1 MLRPPW
7 SRFSSVCNHWIA
19 TLIVSFLSFIF
30 RHLHLH
36 IISNDLCGDG
46 LKKARH
52 YNSFH
57 PKLGYFL
64 HLDDVLEWF
73 EAVDSVYRSVR

>member
-7 SRFSSVCNHWIA
+7 SRFSSVCNHWNA

-36 IISNDLCGDG
+36 IISSDLCGDG
-46 LKKARH
+46 LKKPRH

>member
-1 MLRPPW
+1 MEKY
-7 SRFSSVCNHWIA
+7 CY
-19 TLIVSFLSFIF
+19 F

-36 IISNDLCGDG
+36 IISADLCGEG
-46 LKKARH
+46 MKKARH

-64 HLDDVLEWF
+64 HLDDVLGWF
-73 EAVDSVYRSVR
+73 EAVDSVFNSVRVLSSDLWVSG